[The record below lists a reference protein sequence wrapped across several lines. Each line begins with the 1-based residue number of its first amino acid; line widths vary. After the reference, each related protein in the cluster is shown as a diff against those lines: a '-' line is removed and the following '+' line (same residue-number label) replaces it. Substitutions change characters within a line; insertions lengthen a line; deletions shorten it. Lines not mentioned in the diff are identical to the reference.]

1 MQAQDLLRSMVDYY
15 ASMRSYSD
23 HGNVDARSQRRDRV
37 TSTQFSTLYQ
47 KPSFF
52 RFAFVRPHPHT
63 PLNQAVTQHVIGFD
77 GSNAYQIFKRY
88 SGDVEVKSIDKLES
102 AVAGASGISNGAAHT
117 LAQLLLPG
125 IGGISFLELRNI
137 RFNDDVTVDGAP
149 CYTVA
154 AEHPTGDSHFE
165 LHIERECLLLRPS
178 MWETEAFR
186 FDESRMNIRVNEP
199 IESALFAAAL
209 RDLAA

>member
-1 MQAQDLLRSMVDYY
+1 MQAQDLLHSMVDHY

-23 HGNVDARSQRRDRV
+23 HGIVIARSLLRDHV
-37 TSTQFSTLYQ
+37 TSTRFSTLYQ
-47 KPSFF
+47 QPSFF

-63 PLNQAVTQHVIGFD
+63 PLNEAVTQHVIGFD

-88 SGDVEVKSIDKLES
+88 SGDVEVKSVDKLES
-102 AVAGASGISNGAAHT
+102 AVARATGISSGSAHT
-117 LAQLLLPG
+117 IAHLLFPK
-125 IGGISFLELRNI
+125 IGGLSFLELRDV
-137 RFNDDVTVDGAP
+137 RFNDDAIVDGAP

-154 AEHPTGDSHFE
+154 AEHPAGDSHFE
-165 LHIERECLLLRPS
+165 LHIEKSSVLLRAS

-186 FDESRMNIRVNEP
+186 FEESRMNIRVNEP
-199 IESALFAAAL
+199 IESTLFAAAL